1 MVLFKAKGKPTLS
14 LLLLRKGKALIERL
28 RAKQMYEEDEDFP
41 KDEEDIR
48 QIHSIV
54 LLALEKNL
62 AIS

>member
-1 MVLFKAKGKPTLS
+1 MVLFKAEGKPTLS